1 MILNDSR
8 LQVLA
13 SIVPV
18 SLSQILKL
26 SQLYLSAHHIA
37 NSRVTSIKSL
47 PKAFS
52 VVALVN
58 HCRPIKYLQCTDRMW
73 VNCKLQRQC
82 PQMPLPPFLVPVPSL
97 GHGNYRFG
105 LAGTPSQPSAPKV
118 TPSLNLSTTTPK
130 LQSSC
135 TLSLTVHV
143 CCRISQSFVHPA
155 DFLQISWN
163 RVQIFTS
170 RFQQPSPYLLS
181 TSGVPPPTRS
191 TQWLPRTPSSP
202 RATSVLTALLLRLR
216 RSC

>member
-18 SLSQILKL
+18 SLGQILKL

-118 TPSLNLSTTTPK
+118 TPSLDLSTTTSKTPVV
-130 LQSSC
+130 LHSILDRARLLSYFAVFRPSC
-135 TLSLTVHV
+135 RL
-143 CCRISQSFVHPA
+143 PP
-155 DFLQISWN
+155 DFLE
-163 RVQIFTS
+163 
-170 RFQQPSPYLLS
+170 
-181 TSGVPPPTRS
+181 
-191 TQWLPRTPSSP
+191 
-202 RATSVLTALLLRLR
+202 
-216 RSC
+216 

>member
-18 SLSQILKL
+18 SLGQILKL
-26 SQLYLSAHHIA
+26 SQLYLSAQHIA

-58 HCRPIKYLQCTDRMW
+58 HCWPIKYLQCTDRMW

-82 PQMPLPPFLVPVPSL
+82 PRMPLPPFLVPVPSL

-118 TPSLNLSTTTPK
+118 TPSLDLSTTTSKTPVVLHSILDRARLLIFRSLSSI
-130 LQSSC
+130 LQTS
-135 TLSLTVHV
+135 
-143 CCRISQSFVHPA
+143 
-155 DFLQISWN
+155 
-163 RVQIFTS
+163 S
-170 RFQQPSPYLLS
+170 RFLGIESRFLHLDFNSHRRTSLVHLVCPRLLDRHN
-181 TSGVPPPTRS
+181 GCREHH
-191 TQWLPRTPSSP
+191 LPQEP
-202 RATSVLTALLLRLR
+202 RRF
-216 RSC
+216 